1 MNIHTDRHTD
11 GRTEYQTNGRT
22 EDKTTSTMIYN
33 HKTHRQTS
41 RSNGLINKRT
51 SKHADMPTC
60 MHNADADISMCPQ
73 HWHTCIEVG
82 SQTCRKYSHFSLQNE
97 QSDILR
103 NTYPLHILLEFDLG
117 ILRKYSDCIKKE
129 DK

>member
-1 MNIHTDRHTD
+1 
-11 GRTEYQTNGRT
+11 
-22 EDKTTSTMIYN
+22 
-33 HKTHRQTS
+33 
-41 RSNGLINKRT
+41 
-51 SKHADMPTC
+51 MPTTFGIHASKLVVRPAVNVHSFLVSR
-60 MHNADADISMCPQ
+60 ML
-73 HWHTCIEVG
+73 
-82 SQTCRKYSHFSLQNE
+82 QTE